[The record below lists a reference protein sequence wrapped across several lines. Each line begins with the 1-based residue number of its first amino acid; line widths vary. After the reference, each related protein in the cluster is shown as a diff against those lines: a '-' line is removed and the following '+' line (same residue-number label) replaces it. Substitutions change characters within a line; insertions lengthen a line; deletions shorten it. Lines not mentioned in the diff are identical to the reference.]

1 MGHGSKETPTET
13 QQETKGVY
21 ALLQTTFK
29 GKEMKTFKQVLE
41 MNINPNDKEEI
52 TASKKKIPKG
62 YHRMPDGTLMKDSD
76 HPKKLYK
83 ASYEEDDV
91 TLKELS
97 PAVKRARRLK
107 RMNDG
112 LRKAMKKYVD
122 AAKAGI
128 DPSRV
133 HQRRTKLTL
142 KKR

>member
-1 MGHGSKETPTET
+1 
-13 QQETKGVY
+13 
-21 ALLQTTFK
+21 
-29 GKEMKTFKQVLE
+29 MKTFKQVTKDTNLHPGHS
-41 MNINPNDKEEI
+41 IKHHYPGKD
-52 TASKKKIPKG
+52 IPKG
-62 YHRMPDGTLMKDSD
+62 WHLMPDGSIMKDSD
-76 HPKKLYK
+76 HPK
-83 ASYEEDDV
+83 EENDV

-107 RMNDG
+107 RMNDN
-112 LRKAMKKYVD
+112 LRKAMKKYGA